1 MVCKTVHAGYAN
13 AFPATSHDHAPM
25 HRDDILAFLV
35 SLGITGLLL
44 WGLVY
49 FVTEWW
55 GRLPR
60 AVALILFI
68 LLSVMVIGYPIY
80 ALARWSDRYLARV
93 REARSQGKKPPD

>member
-1 MVCKTVHAGYAN
+1 MR
-13 AFPATSHDHAPM
+13 
-25 HRDDILAFLV
+25 RDDFLALLV

-49 FVTEWW
+49 LVTEWW
-55 GRLPR
+55 GRLPK

-68 LLSVMVIGYPIY
+68 LLAVMAIGYPIY

-93 REARSQGKKPPD
+93 QEARAQGKKAPD